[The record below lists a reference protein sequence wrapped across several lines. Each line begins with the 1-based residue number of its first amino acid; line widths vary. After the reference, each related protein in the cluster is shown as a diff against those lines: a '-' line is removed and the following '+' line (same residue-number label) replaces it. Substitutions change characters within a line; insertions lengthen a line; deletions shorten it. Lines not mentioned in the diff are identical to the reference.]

1 MNNIGD
7 TVTGGEIIL
16 NSFQSQVFAEVV
28 EKFKNFGIEGQKVDS
43 ESYVVQKELARFVT
57 ESVPVD
63 ESDVRQIPRYSQIVF
78 RTITNPELY
87 DTNIFDEGLLQWL
100 EIGNPNSFFSKGK
113 TISDMSGLK
122 NDGQLVNTKV
132 DGFRRNGTINNKKIP
147 SVILSGKRSF
157 INASSVLDDLLE
169 DDSDGTTNGL
179 IDGTVEMW
187 VNLDKKGM
195 GKNNQYHTLFNAHV
209 TGTPFGLYALVGRN
223 GELRVVKYVY
233 GIEDATRAEG
243 CYSPIKTIPF
253 GQWAHISIVFTEDG
267 VICYVNG
274 EGYKLEPE
282 VRGMPKAYQDTI
294 RGFMNGFEP
303 IVDGEDVVSL
313 SPDRLFVGISRGK
326 DNKFKHTMVGR
337 VSSFRIYESA
347 LDRDDIEKN
356 FSETKG
362 QYIGE

>member
-28 EKFKNFGIEGQKVDS
+28 LKFKNFGIEGQKIDS

-57 ESVPVD
+57 EAVPVD
-63 ESDVRQIPRYSQIVF
+63 ESDIRQIPRYSQIVF

-87 DTNIFDEGLLQWL
+87 DTDIVDDGLLQWL

-132 DGFRRNGTINNKKIP
+132 DGFRRNGTIDNKQIP
-147 SVILSGKRSF
+147 SVILTGKRSF
-157 INASSVLDDLLE
+157 INVSSVLDDILQ
-169 DDSDGTTNGL
+169 DDEDGTTNGL
-179 IDGTVEMW
+179 LEGTVEMW

-195 GKNNQYHTLFNAHV
+195 GKQNQYHTLFNAHV
-209 TGTPFGLYALVGRN
+209 TGTTFGLFAFVGRN
-223 GELRVVKYVY
+223 GELRLAKGMYD
-233 GIEDATRAEG
+233 IETERRAEG
-243 CYSPIKTIPF
+243 CYSPIRTIPF
-253 GQWAHISIVFTEDG
+253 GKWTHLAIVFSEDG
-267 VICYVNG
+267 VICYVDG
-274 EGYKLEPE
+274 EGYKLVPE
-282 VRGMPKAYQDTI
+282 MNGMPKAYPDTI

-303 IVDGEDVVSL
+303 VVDGDEIITL
-313 SPDRLFVGISRGK
+313 SPDKFFVGITRFG
-326 DNKFKHTMVGR
+326 DKFKSSMEGK

-347 LDRDDIEKN
+347 LDGDDIEKN